1 LLTSFLLSFSYLQLK
16 FAKNSLHYSH
26 DFEFAFGAELCYLYK
41 ERKRRWGMKKLVLI
55 LGFLF
60 FVNCVIL
67 FNIENDLAFRRVWEL
82 NLFKSEV
89 INFEMS
95 KENLIEDQKRFPVDP
110 NKEVWLTL
118 PTQDTHWLT
127 LPQNCQGMLDKIKT
141 FAQAHQG
148 EYEHIVVIGMGGS
161 SRPADVIKRVLGT
174 KAGGAQIHVMEN
186 LDDADIQ
193 EIRESIDPAKTLFI
207 SISKSGGTA
216 ETMALTRIAYD
227 WITSEGLDPSKHFI
241 AITTTSKDSPL
252 MRFLKENNVPEE
264 NIFEHPDKVGG
275 RYTIFSVIG
284 MLPAALAGHDID
296 GILSYARAA
305 MRSAIKYQLGRF
317 LADME
322 SQGRIYMRVI
332 LPKELEGLGSWIEQL
347 LAESLGKVDKNGRNR
362 GIVPVLERDYDA
374 STIPGV
380 YNENAFVFRIKLG
393 ESDERDGFMGQV
405 KATGIPVWEMQVN
418 NPEEAVGSLYLLEF
432 ATGMAG
438 VLMGIDPF
446 DQPGVEAGKQAT
458 REMKARIAEMVDG
471 GISLEEAYRQ
481 VVDSYK
487 TSHRIE
493 IAEGI
498 YLDYGDFM
506 NVAGDDF
513 RRFVEEKGKNFD
525 GISAPELYTITLEFA
540 KSKGK
545 TYGAILPYAK
555 ETPERAEVWSIAR
568 GVLRRLGLQ
577 DVFGIGPVYEHS
589 LRQYLQQGPDKGIP
603 TFIVVN
609 DPGHQ
614 IIPGDKIEGFTCGM
628 QNALQALGTQQALA
642 RAGRYT
648 LRIEVEGPL
657 TSEKLEALRK
667 FFEGIRR

>member
-1 LLTSFLLSFSYLQLK
+1 
-16 FAKNSLHYSH
+16 
-26 DFEFAFGAELCYLYK
+26 
-41 ERKRRWGMKKLVLI
+41 MKKLVLF
-55 LGFLF
+55 LGFVFLF
-60 FVNCVIL
+60 HCAIL
-67 FNIENDLAFRRVWEL
+67 LNTRSDLVFRRIWEL
-82 NLFKSEV
+82 NLFKTQVFNATIQEPSQAD
-89 INFEMS
+89 
-95 KENLIEDQKRFPVDP
+95 KEQFPVDP
-110 NKEVWLTL
+110 AKGVWPSV

-127 LPQNCQGMLDKIKT
+127 LPLDCQGMLDKIKS
-141 FAQAHQG
+141 FAEKHKG

-174 KAGGAQIHVMEN
+174 TAGGAQIHVMEN

-193 EIRESIDPAKTLFI
+193 EIKDSIDPAKTLFI

-227 WITSEGLDPSKHFI
+227 WIISEGLDPSRHFI
-241 AITTTSKDSPL
+241 AITTTSKDSAL
-252 MRFLKENNVPEE
+252 MRFLNENNVPPE

-284 MLPAALAGHDID
+284 MLPAALAGHDVD
-296 GILSYARAA
+296 QILKYARAA
-305 MRSAIKYQLGRF
+305 MNSTVKYQLGRF

-322 SQGRIYMRVI
+322 AQGRIYMRVI
-332 LPKELEGLGSWIEQL
+332 LPQELEGLGPWIEQL
-347 LAESLGKVDKNGRNR
+347 LAESLGKVDENGNNR

-374 STIPGV
+374 STIPEV
-380 YNENAFVFRIKLG
+380 YNENSFVFRIKLG
-393 ESDERDGFMGQV
+393 ESDERDDFSEQV
-405 KATGIPVWEMQVN
+405 KQTGVPVWEMEVN
-418 NPEEAVGSLYLLEF
+418 SPEEAVGSLYLLEF

-458 REMKARIAEMVDG
+458 REMKTSIKEMVDA
-471 GISLEEAYRQ
+471 GISLEKAYQQ
-481 VVDSYK
+481 VVDSYR
-487 TSHRIE
+487 SQHRVE
-493 IAEGI
+493 IAAGV
-498 YLDYGDFM
+498 YLDYGEFM
-506 NVAGDDF
+506 SIAEEEF
-513 RRFVEEKGKNFD
+513 RSFVENRGKNLQNL
-525 GISAPELYTITLEFA
+525 SAPELYSLILEFA

-568 GVLRRLGLQ
+568 GVLRKFGLQ

-609 DPGHQ
+609 DSGHQ
-614 IIPGDKIEGFTCGM
+614 TIPGDPIEGFTCGM

-642 RAGRYT
+642 KAGRLT
-648 LRIEVEGPL
+648 LRIEIEGPL
-657 TSEKLEALRK
+657 SPEKLEALKR
-667 FFEGIRR
+667 FFGSI